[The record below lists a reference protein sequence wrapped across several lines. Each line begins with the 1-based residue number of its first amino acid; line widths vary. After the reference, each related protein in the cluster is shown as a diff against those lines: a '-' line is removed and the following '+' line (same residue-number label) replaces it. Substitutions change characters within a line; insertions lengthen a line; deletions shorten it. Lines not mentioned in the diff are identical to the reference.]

1 MTKKVKKGDKV
12 KLHYTG
18 RLEDGKVFDS
28 SKDRDPIQFEA
39 GAGEIIPGLDEAIIG
54 MEAGEKKD
62 ISISS
67 DNAYGNYEEKLLID
81 IPNDKLP
88 KDIKPEKDKLLN
100 LVDKQGRTIPA
111 KVMEIK
117 DNSIVVDANHP
128 LAGQDLDFEI
138 ELVEIV

>member
-39 GAGEIIPGLDEAIIG
+39 GAGEIILGLDEAIIG

-81 IPNDKLP
+81 IPKDKLP